1 MMMMMMMIIIIII
14 IMVDNSETL
23 LDGFMQT
30 KPSLY
35 AATNHLEPATGSKC
49 YFFSENS
56 FWKKKL
62 GPSLRPALYTEKT
75 YFTSYTSYT
84 LCYSKPLA
92 PKAQN

>member
-1 MMMMMMMIIIIII
+1 MMMMMIIIIII
-14 IMVDNSETL
+14 MFDNSETL

-49 YFFSENS
+49 YFF
-56 FWKKKL
+56 FRKTHFGKKVL
-62 GPSLRPALYTEKT
+62 VLSLRPALYTEKT